1 MANEPT
7 TSARNNND
15 ATFMDNDDDDVDD
28 NNNVN
33 DDDGGGGCDD
43 QPNNMSACSPSL
55 DELISE
61 SCNRM
66 GIVDQI
72 EPNPSES
79 LAESSALLY
88 ANSNAENGIN
98 PNQSSMLHFEP
109 DSFNLND
116 LGFCTGDTGANTD
129 LANVM
134 PSMNEI
140 FPQTMEILNA
150 LYDNV
155 NNVNN
160 SDLQQFYDTNTTNTP
175 SQQPK

>member
-1 MANEPT
+1 MPYNCTMCDKKFRYKISLRTHKCSGFIANES

-15 ATFMDNDDDDVDD
+15 DATFMDN
-28 NNNVN
+28 NNNN
-33 DDDGGGGCDD
+33 DDD
-43 QPNNMSACSPSL
+43 QRNLSACSPSL

-72 EPNPSES
+72 DPNPSES
-79 LAESSALLY
+79 TTTY
-88 ANSNAENGIN
+88 ANNTENGIN
-98 PNQSSMLHFEP
+98 PNQSMLHFEC

-116 LGFCTGDTGANTD
+116 LNFCTGETSNTD

-134 PSMNEI
+134 PSMDEI
-140 FPQTMEILNA
+140 FPQTILNA

-155 NNVNN
+155 NVNNGDLQHFYDTTPQHSNN
-160 SDLQQFYDTNTTNTP
+160 SDNH
-175 SQQPK
+175 

>member
-1 MANEPT
+1 
-7 TSARNNND
+7 
-15 ATFMDNDDDDVDD
+15 
-28 NNNVN
+28 
-33 DDDGGGGCDD
+33 
-43 QPNNMSACSPSL
+43 
-55 DELISE
+55 
-61 SCNRM
+61 M

-72 EPNPSES
+72 EPNPS
-79 LAESSALLY
+79 ESSALLY

-116 LGFCTGDTGANTD
+116 LGFCTGETGANTD

-160 SDLQQFYDTNTTNTP
+160 SDLQQFYDTNTP
-175 SQQPK
+175 SQQPQ